1 MDFDVKRYAKLANI
15 HLSEEEV
22 RRFEQDLS
30 DILAHVEE
38 LKKVGTRGVEPVTGG
53 TDLVNVFRVDIDG
66 GKLARDFTPELPQQ
80 KNGYLKVPKI
90 IDNG

>member
-38 LKKVGTRGVEPVTGG
+38 LKKVDTRGVEPVTGG

-66 GKLARDFTPELPQQ
+66 GKLARDFRPELPQQ